1 MAYIILL
8 PLGLAVA
15 WQIIKLI
22 YYIGKLIMIYIQEG
36 IKGVAI
42 FSSLAIVYCV
52 LSILWGG

>member
-8 PLGLAVA
+8 PLGLAIV
-15 WQIIKLI
+15 WQIIKLV
-22 YYIGKLIMIYIQEG
+22 YYMGRFIMIYIQEG

-52 LSILWGG
+52 LSILWGS